1 MGNFKATGL
10 TALILLIITMIV
22 VMGIASIITGE
33 TSTSSTTEQ
42 DYDQI
47 VDDVLNEITTYIQI
61 KDEKGKFYDIN
72 GQYKITKIALLI
84 SPMVSQDI
92 DMSQL
97 TIQIDNGEMVNILYY
112 DKSDEIG
119 TNSLFKHNLWN
130 NLNGSNYS
138 LISINDY
145 DNSISE
151 FNLLNKNSD
160 MAYLVFKLPSNLY
173 MEKYDALK
181 VTLFPSTGI
190 TRTTFLKAPMPM
202 KQVITFE

>member
-33 TSTSSTTEQ
+33 TSTSTTTEL

-61 KDEKGKFYDIN
+61 KDEKGKFSKIE
-72 GQYKITKIALLI
+72 GEHRITKIALLI

-92 DMSQL
+92 DMTQL
-97 TIQIDNGEMVNILYY
+97 TIQIDNGEMVNIMYY
-112 DKSDEIG
+112 EESDEIG
-119 TNSLFKHNLWN
+119 MESLFEHNLWN
-130 NLNGSNYS
+130 NLNGSKYS
-138 LISINDY
+138 LISINDF
-145 DNSISE
+145 DDSISE
-151 FNLLNKNSD
+151 FNLINQNSD
-160 MAYLVFKLPSNLY
+160 LVYLVFKLPSNLY
-173 MEKYDALK
+173 MEKYDTLK